1 MSAALLTAAVLSLVG
16 LLVSFALGFLA
27 DTQELVLQ
35 HATLAIFV
43 TLIML
48 LAYSM
53 IMFYLIGKVR
63 AIKDAVAE
71 GRLTT
76 DAVARASAVRPPV
89 FKLGSVAMAL
99 TMVTAVIGGG
109 VDTNVVPAGFH
120 SMLGVLAILANGV
133 ALRAVVAAFNESNRI
148 VDEVNRLLGVE

>member
-16 LLVSFALGFLA
+16 LVVSFALGYLA
-27 DTQELVLQ
+27 SGPEEVLQ

-43 TLIML
+43 TLVML

-63 AIKDAVAE
+63 AIKDAVEEA
-71 GRLTT
+71 GLQT
-76 DAVARASAVRPPV
+76 DAVARASAVRPAV
-89 FKLGSVAMAL
+89 FKLGSVAIGL
-99 TMVTAVIGGG
+99 TMLTAIIGGG
-109 VDTNVVPAGFH
+109 VDTEVIPPGFH
-120 SMLGVLAILANGV
+120 SMLAVLALVANGI

-148 VDEVNRLLGVE
+148 VDEVNRDLGVE